1 MNRLMPERIRQMTA
15 ESARLFLD
23 ALCNDASLRAQYNGM
38 GVSNMHGIQDFALA
52 KGYVFTDAD
61 LLEALKNYPDHFAL
75 DRMHEMLRVPKG
87 QAART
92 S

>member
-1 MNRLMPERIRQMTA
+1 MTA
-15 ESARLFLD
+15 ENARLFLD
-23 ALCNDASLRAQYNGM
+23 ALCNDAAFRAQYNALGPTTIEK
-38 GVSNMHGIQDFALA
+38 IQDFAMA

-75 DRMHEMLRVPKG
+75 DRMRELLHVAKG
-87 QAART
+87 QNTAQT

>member
-1 MNRLMPERIRQMTA
+1 MTA
-15 ESARLFLD
+15 ENARLFLD
-23 ALCNDASLRAQYNGM
+23 ALCNDASFRAQYNALGAT
-38 GVSNMHGIQDFALA
+38 SMHQIQDFALA

-75 DRMHEMLRVPKG
+75 DRMHEMLKVPKG

>member
-1 MNRLMPERIRQMTA
+1 MTA
-15 ESARLFLD
+15 ENARLFLD
-23 ALCNDASLRAQYNGM
+23 ALCNDVSFRAQYNT
-38 GVSNMHGIQDFALA
+38 HGAANIHEIQDFALS

-61 LLEALKNYPDHFAL
+61 LLEALQNYPDHFAL
-75 DRMHEMLRVPKG
+75 DRMHEMLKVPKG

>member
-1 MNRLMPERIRQMTA
+1 MTA
-15 ESARLFLD
+15 ENARLFLD
-23 ALCNDASLRAQYNGM
+23 ALCNDASVRAQYNSH
-38 GVSNMHGIQDFALA
+38 GVANIDGIQDFALS

-75 DRMHEMLRVPKG
+75 DRMHEMLKVPKG